1 MRKILMLTIP
11 AVMFL
16 LNAQTL
22 ISVDFETDGQNYTLA
37 NGGIFSTE
45 DYITRSYN
53 GDATASHA
61 DFTGAQGTYYLAG
74 RDIHAQTG
82 GIDMAGHLNIADVN
96 VTGADTVTV
105 AFSAGARNAAE
116 YESVTSNFG
125 SDYIYGQYS
134 FNGTDWTKFC
144 QFTGNSAA
152 GEGNISEDTD
162 LNGTGDGTVLSESMT
177 QFAYKIPISG
187 TTLKLRFAIYNSSSQ
202 EVFAMDNIVV
212 SGEVP
217 LSAPQNLMT
226 VSVTSSQADLEWD
239 AVSGA
244 TLYHIYRS
252 ADPYGTFTGIGTSGI
267 NSYQDN
273 DVAAGNK
280 YFYYVTAD
288 NAK

>member
-1 MRKILMLTIP
+1 
-11 AVMFL
+11 
-16 LNAQTL
+16 
-22 ISVDFETDGQNYTLA
+22 
-37 NGGIFSTE
+37 
-45 DYITRSYN
+45 
-53 GDATASHA
+53 
-61 DFTGAQGTYYLAG
+61 
-74 RDIHAQTG
+74 
-82 GIDMAGHLNIADVN
+82 
-96 VTGADTVTV
+96 
-105 AFSAGARNAAE
+105 
-116 YESVTSNFG
+116 
-125 SDYIYGQYS
+125 
-134 FNGTDWTKFC
+134 
-144 QFTGNSAA
+144 
-152 GEGNISEDTD
+152 
-162 LNGTGDGTVLSESMT
+162 MT